1 MIRIEQ
7 STVIRKKPAE
17 VFGFISDISN
27 LPRWQAG
34 AIKSEM
40 VGDSPLATGSRFRE
54 VVRVGP
60 LKLDTECVV
69 TELRDSEVF
78 AFEAMSSPIDYAGS
92 FRFTQEADGT
102 RVSLRAVAQMK
113 GVWRL
118 LEPLLAGDLHKES
131 RVELENLRR
140 VLEAGQPV

>member
-1 MIRIEQ
+1 MIRIEH
-7 STVIRKKPAE
+7 STVIEKKPAE

-34 AIKSEM
+34 TVKSEL

-60 LKLDTECVV
+60 LKLNTECVV
-69 TELRDSEVF
+69 TELKDSEVF
-78 AFEAMSSPIDYAGS
+78 AFEAMSRPLDYAGS
-92 FRFTQEADGT
+92 FRFTTEPSGT

-118 LEPLLAGDLHKES
+118 LEPLLASDLRKES